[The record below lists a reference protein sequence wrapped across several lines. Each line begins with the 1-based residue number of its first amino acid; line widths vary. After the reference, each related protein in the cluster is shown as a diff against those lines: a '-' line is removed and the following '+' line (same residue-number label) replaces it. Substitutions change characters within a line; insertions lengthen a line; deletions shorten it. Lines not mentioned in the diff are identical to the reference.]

1 MDKPLQVLTKHNEE
15 ENDFDLPNE
24 GTQSKENN
32 FDIQYFYM
40 NISTCFEVDRC

>member
-15 ENDFDLPNE
+15 ENDYLPNE

-40 NISTCFEVDRC
+40 NISTCFEVDHS